1 MIKNGETMTT
11 RKQTKKQIEELRE
24 EIKIIY
30 NSIKRDQRSLI
41 SSIRLEIK
49 EVSNKKADLLSLK
62 ARISKLYLNEQWIC
76 KING

>member
-1 MIKNGETMTT
+1 MTT